1 MLESVCT
8 IVRCVSFMRRNFSS
22 AIAALAAGACLRFFF
37 VVKYPAGSGDSVLYE
52 QIATNWLKYHV
63 YAMNVGGAITP
74 VDIRV
79 PGYPAFL
86 AVIYWL
92 CGKTGPG
99 ARFSV
104 MTAQVVVDLLTCV
117 IAACLATTLWALAT
131 GRVSRWR
138 VSLVTM
144 WLTALCPFTANYVA
158 VPLTETLATFFTTL
172 TILFLCL
179 LLLRRR
185 GSVFWVEDSSVN
197 LHFREEWFAAFAGVS
212 AGFGTL
218 FRPETPLLLMTA
230 CLVLAEYLLRGGQSS
245 SPWPK
250 RWRETIRTLAFMAA
264 GCLFPLTPWAVRN
277 AITLHEAQLL
287 APKNSNLPGEL
298 VPFGFMA
305 WEKTWLFRLRDVY
318 LVAWKMNDQPINLDD
333 IPVRAFDTPEER
345 ERVAALLEPYNDEV
359 TLTPEEDAGFAQLA
373 RERTA
378 RRPLRTYLWLP
389 AARASMLW
397 FSPRIELLPLSGQV
411 FPLAEAWEN
420 DPVDQSVTAGFVLLI
435 ALYVFLGAW
444 GVVKLWRQPPAR
456 VALALIVG
464 YMVVRTMFLATM
476 ETPEPRY
483 LLVCFPALLAVA
495 AQVFAGKA
503 ARNEAFS
510 TAGEQRGQEAR

>member
-37 VVKYPAGSGDSVLYE
+37 VLKYPAGSGDSVLYE

-86 AVIYWL
+86 AAIYWL
-92 CGKTGPG
+92 SGKTGPD
-99 ARFSV
+99 ARFWV

-117 IAACLATTLWALAT
+117 IAACLAATLLALAT
-131 GRVSRWR
+131 RRVQWR
-138 VSLVTM
+138 FFLVAL

-158 VPLTETLATFFTTL
+158 VPLTETVATFFTTL

-179 LLLRRR
+179 LFLRFR
-185 GSVFWVEDSSVN
+185 GPIFWVENRSVD
-197 LHFREEWFAAFAGVS
+197 LHFKEEWFAVFAGIS
-212 AGFGTL
+212 GGFGTL

-230 CLVLAEYLLRGGQSS
+230 CVVLAWHFFRGGPWSS
-245 SPWPK
+245 QWP
-250 RWRETIRTLAFMAA
+250 RMILIFVFMAS
-264 GCLFPLTPWAVRN
+264 GCLLPLTPWAIRN

-305 WEKTWLFRLRDVY
+305 WEKTWLFRVRDVY
-318 LVAWKMNDQPINLDD
+318 LVAWKLNDQPINLDD
-333 IPVRAFDTPEER
+333 IPARAFDTPEEK
-345 ERVAALLEPYNDEV
+345 ERVAVLLEPYNDEV

-378 RRPLRTYLWLP
+378 RHSLRTYLWLP

-397 FSPRIELLPLSGQV
+397 FSPRIELLPLSGDV

-420 DPVDQSVTAGFVLLI
+420 DPVDQVVTAGFELLI
-435 ALYVFLGAW
+435 ALYVLLAGWGARR
-444 GVVKLWRQPPAR
+444 LWWQPSAR
-456 VALALIVG
+456 VAVAIIVG
-464 YMVVRTMFLATM
+464 YIVVRTVFMATL

-483 LLVCFPALLAVA
+483 MLVCFPTLLAVA
-495 AQVFAGKA
+495 AQVFVGKCA
-503 ARNEAFS
+503 IEESSCVANEADLQ
-510 TAGEQRGQEAR
+510 AG